1 MAVVISV
8 QPSADRWI
16 LSSRALDLDLSFES
30 GAQAERAGRHL
41 LNELL
46 GEGHAA
52 ELHIYLKDGRQAG
65 RFVGGPRALAPA
77 A

>member
-8 QPSADRWI
+8 QPFAERWT
-16 LSSRALDLDLSFES
+16 LNASALDLDLSFES
-30 GAQAERAGRHL
+30 GAQAERAGRQL

-46 GEGHAA
+46 AEGHAA

-65 RFVGGPRALAPA
+65 RLVGRTDALAPA
-77 A
+77 